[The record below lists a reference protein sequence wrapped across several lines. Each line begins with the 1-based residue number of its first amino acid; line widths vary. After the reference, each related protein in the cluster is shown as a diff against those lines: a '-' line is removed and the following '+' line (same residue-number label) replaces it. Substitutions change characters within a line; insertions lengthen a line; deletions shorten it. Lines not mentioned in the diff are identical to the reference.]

1 MKVSS
6 EDLCPG
12 LEDTSCIALEN
23 EEGDYDIPPERN
35 DHGFQTPPRNDALG
49 NYLSTFQDMRYL
61 VGWIEL
67 SYNAAKTRCI
77 VKFNAIVNPD
87 LGTEGTDYEILYT
100 FGNKDEQDYF
110 QITATAAD
118 DSYPSGMGVSCR
130 IINKKT
136 GTEAVSLTLQD
147 VYFMWDNQE
156 INTGPEYKDGQ
167 RGAIVE
173 LFGWGMEDIGE
184 ECGFLGIAGYLGV
197 KIFSPYETL
206 LSDTMTEG
214 TNLNPWW
221 YGTQF
226 VSFKYECRSGN
237 PKQFKKII
245 TRCRAANVRVY
256 AEIVINHTTGDGND
270 MNPIHYNEKDCG
282 TWGPKTGSGG
292 SPFYTKAY
300 QIANNYYTGKPHVNE
315 NPSVPYLPSDFHCGK
330 GVDDWDDPTELCYGS
345 LAGLQDLNTEK
356 EYVQRRIATYMVD
369 LMGFGVSGFNIVNGR
384 HIPNFSFA
392 KIFRYTK
399 EYLGNELPKDFFA
412 MIAIENAAMNVVLC
426 SGDEDEKTILDFGS
440 SFTQLLR
447 NEGFTDKE
455 ISQIKFWFKGNLAY
469 EDYLLDFDAGCG
481 ETEEEKLKI
490 SPSRWAVSLEYSDD
504 INMSTDQY
512 NIYIKD
518 KDVKEHKRILMNDLF
533 LHPRFNWDIRYIFTS
548 YSVGTGVSGVP
559 DGKSESSYCST
570 DSCRANTVDLPFKR
584 AFNPYSTGYDC
595 GDGEENWI
603 FGEYSRIHRDFDVIN
618 AMREWLYYTP
628 EMNKTDE
635 QLYTHDKLKA
645 VCDEKCLICDE
656 QSKLED
662 KCIFCDS
669 NNDYFPVMENGGKE
683 EYYDCHKKD
692 ERVAGYYYS
701 NRDKAFLP
709 CYETCR
715 YCNEMGDIN
724 DHKCTMCDYNLVKKP
739 GTKATATTFN
749 CVTSCS
755 YSYYYTENGQYKCTN
770 TPVCPSDKNIYIA
783 EKQKCVSSCREE
795 APFIYLYNGNCIEE
809 CPNGYVPDNVNNLCK
824 FQRVD
829 QCTLGSKSES
839 LSTLYSASMLNSYAK
854 SYKDEYSSYTE
865 RHITKITNPNYNIFI
880 FRDFDC
886 VKELNLNIPDLR
898 RITNR
903 RLQENKANT
912 NVTNQTIIPQ
922 TEVLPLVDTCYSK
935 VQDSLGFDDKL
946 IVVYIE
952 DVSSLIADKGYLLY
966 NPRTGYKTNF
976 EMICGD
982 AIMNEKEDITADEE
996 AEDKMLRFVYL
1007 RPASQSM
1014 DGSGPTSCEEGLAPL
1029 FRNDMIDYSKCLDR
1043 NGTYEGLFYDLRSDM
1058 FIPCHEN
1065 CKYCSRAGTATEN
1078 NCQECAESY
1087 IKHPLDGRIQNY
1099 NCVAGCTYSYFLST
1113 TNVYTCT
1120 PGPTCPRNYRY
1131 YIPSRNQC
1139 IDACKNDDVF
1149 IYTYNGN
1156 CVQECPA
1163 GYKPDEDK
1171 GICAPENV
1179 EEARKTCTTSKKETT
1194 LRNFEDS
1201 GGLDTLVSNYYEE
1214 YFYTTKHVSEYNSSE
1229 YSIIIY
1235 IEKSCLTELNLNFP
1249 VVDFGECYKKVQNDT
1264 GLLNNSLIVVLL
1276 KKQDVK
1282 TGRTSSSY
1290 SLYSPLDGSKLDA
1303 ATICKDEEIVVE
1315 ENVFE
1320 ILQESGINYE
1330 SMMFL
1335 TDQNIDIF
1343 DSSGAFYTDI
1353 CYEFESPIDRDITLE
1368 DRLETFYP
1376 NVSLC
1381 DPGCESKGVNLTTM
1395 KAICSCTFN
1404 DISNAGMIADI
1415 EYLNEVLE
1423 IISSSNIQVLKC
1435 MKFMFKKF
1443 GSSVGGFLMLFCM
1456 IIVIAMGLIFYF
1468 KDMDRIKQYIIN
1480 KTTAFINYLNEMAPE
1495 EEEKKTNILINS
1507 IDDKIDDNKAKNQ
1520 NQQNSKIDFKEQKQD
1535 SIEQKGDVLL
1545 LNKINNSKEV
1555 LANNNIE
1562 NKLNAI
1568 NKGGKDTNYYDHS
1581 EKIDFKDYL
1590 ARNVDDQ
1597 EFEDIMLEDKRT
1609 FKEFFLEA
1617 LNDKQLFVKTFN
1629 VVDPFCPSSLKLIIF
1644 ILNLILYMVI
1654 NGLFYGED
1662 EISKIYHIEGDDPF
1676 FGFVTRSITR
1686 YIYSAVVGVI
1696 INIIIDL
1703 FFVQEK
1709 KMKGI
1714 FNREKKNIVN
1724 LKVQITKL
1732 SKEIVI
1738 RYIAFIIF
1746 VLVLF
1751 LLLMFYLLC
1760 FNYVYPHTQGDWIK
1774 SSIFL
1779 IIIMQILSL
1788 LIALLQTGLR
1798 FAGFRFRSEKLFKLS
1813 KLLD

>member
-6 EDLCPG
+6 QDLCPG
-12 LEDTSCIALEN
+12 LEDTSCVALEN

-156 INTGPEYKDGQ
+156 IDTGPEYKDGQ

-300 QIANNYYTGKPHVNE
+300 QITNNYYTGKPHVNE

-412 MIAIENAAMNVVLC
+412 MIAIENADMNTVLC

-469 EDYLLDFDAGCG
+469 EDYLADLDAGCG

-490 SPSRWAVSLEYSDD
+490 SLSRWAVSLEYSDD
-504 INMSTDQY
+504 INMSADQY

-548 YSVGTGVSGVP
+548 YSVATGVSGVP

-570 DSCRANTVDLPFKR
+570 DSCRAGTVDLPFKR

-595 GDGEENWI
+595 GDGEEKWI
-603 FGEYSRIHRDFDVIN
+603 FGEYSRIHRDFDIIN

-912 NVTNQTIIPQ
+912 NTTNQTIIPQ

-1029 FRNDMIDYSKCLDR
+1029 FRS
-1043 NGTYEGLFYDLRSDM
+1043 F
-1058 FIPCHEN
+1058 
-1065 CKYCSRAGTATEN
+1065 
-1078 NCQECAESY
+1078 
-1087 IKHPLDGRIQNY
+1087 
-1099 NCVAGCTYSYFLST
+1099 
-1113 TNVYTCT
+1113 
-1120 PGPTCPRNYRY
+1120 
-1131 YIPSRNQC
+1131 
-1139 IDACKNDDVF
+1139 
-1149 IYTYNGN
+1149 
-1156 CVQECPA
+1156 
-1163 GYKPDEDK
+1163 
-1171 GICAPENV
+1171 
-1179 EEARKTCTTSKKETT
+1179 
-1194 LRNFEDS
+1194 
-1201 GGLDTLVSNYYEE
+1201 
-1214 YFYTTKHVSEYNSSE
+1214 
-1229 YSIIIY
+1229 
-1235 IEKSCLTELNLNFP
+1235 
-1249 VVDFGECYKKVQNDT
+1249 
-1264 GLLNNSLIVVLL
+1264 
-1276 KKQDVK
+1276 
-1282 TGRTSSSY
+1282 
-1290 SLYSPLDGSKLDA
+1290 
-1303 ATICKDEEIVVE
+1303 
-1315 ENVFE
+1315 
-1320 ILQESGINYE
+1320 
-1330 SMMFL
+1330 
-1335 TDQNIDIF
+1335 
-1343 DSSGAFYTDI
+1343 
-1353 CYEFESPIDRDITLE
+1353 
-1368 DRLETFYP
+1368 
-1376 NVSLC
+1376 
-1381 DPGCESKGVNLTTM
+1381 
-1395 KAICSCTFN
+1395 
-1404 DISNAGMIADI
+1404 
-1415 EYLNEVLE
+1415 
-1423 IISSSNIQVLKC
+1423 
-1435 MKFMFKKF
+1435 
-1443 GSSVGGFLMLFCM
+1443 
-1456 IIVIAMGLIFYF
+1456 
-1468 KDMDRIKQYIIN
+1468 
-1480 KTTAFINYLNEMAPE
+1480 
-1495 EEEKKTNILINS
+1495 
-1507 IDDKIDDNKAKNQ
+1507 
-1520 NQQNSKIDFKEQKQD
+1520 
-1535 SIEQKGDVLL
+1535 
-1545 LNKINNSKEV
+1545 
-1555 LANNNIE
+1555 
-1562 NKLNAI
+1562 
-1568 NKGGKDTNYYDHS
+1568 
-1581 EKIDFKDYL
+1581 
-1590 ARNVDDQ
+1590 
-1597 EFEDIMLEDKRT
+1597 
-1609 FKEFFLEA
+1609 
-1617 LNDKQLFVKTFN
+1617 
-1629 VVDPFCPSSLKLIIF
+1629 
-1644 ILNLILYMVI
+1644 
-1654 NGLFYGED
+1654 
-1662 EISKIYHIEGDDPF
+1662 
-1676 FGFVTRSITR
+1676 
-1686 YIYSAVVGVI
+1686 
-1696 INIIIDL
+1696 
-1703 FFVQEK
+1703 
-1709 KMKGI
+1709 
-1714 FNREKKNIVN
+1714 
-1724 LKVQITKL
+1724 
-1732 SKEIVI
+1732 
-1738 RYIAFIIF
+1738 
-1746 VLVLF
+1746 
-1751 LLLMFYLLC
+1751 
-1760 FNYVYPHTQGDWIK
+1760 
-1774 SSIFL
+1774 
-1779 IIIMQILSL
+1779 
-1788 LIALLQTGLR
+1788 
-1798 FAGFRFRSEKLFKLS
+1798 
-1813 KLLD
+1813 